1 MRLLQVFLYDFR
13 NNVNLL
19 FMSRVVNPYHASFLR
34 FAHIELLNV
43 FVKAVEYLM
52 YSIERD
58 FIVTVYL
65 YDFGCGFTFSLEHT

>member
-1 MRLLQVFLYDFR
+1 MILLQILICDFSDIA
-13 NNVNLL
+13 NLL
-19 FMSRVVNPYHASFLR
+19 FMSRVVNPYHTSFFRLTL
-34 FAHIELLNV
+34 IELFNV
-43 FVKAVEYLM
+43 SVKAVEYLM